1 MRRAFT
7 LLELMVVVG
16 IMAFLGIASASSY
29 NALRQGMAERSAVDA
44 ASAVLRAAKE
54 RALVDRVP
62 TAVFCWNR
70 CVQEADP
77 SPGGA
82 DAVVVGEVV
91 AVRRSGRITRAVG
104 NLLFDEF
111 GDLERSYDAYDDA
124 GELEKHKGFRL
135 WYMSEN
141 GGGSM
146 RYSTVANGVFDG
158 LVDGWSFMPLADGT
172 GSSPTN
178 IKIRACA
185 FLRKR
190 DHGGPNWTVGAAYG
204 LEFQRMRLPGGF
216 LFGSGSPPTSLGAVR
231 EVKAITFDPGGLV
244 SDGEVD
250 ISFFRAGADGN
261 PDPTS
266 RRTVGTASSREETG
280 GGRP

>member
-1 MRRAFT
+1 MSRAFT

-62 TAVFCWNR
+62 TVVFCWNR
-70 CVQEADP
+70 CFREADS

-82 DAVVVGEVV
+82 DAIVAGEMV
-91 AVRRSGRITRAVG
+91 AVRRSGRITRVVG

-111 GDLERSYDAYDDA
+111 GDLERSYDTYDDP
-124 GELEKHKGFRL
+124 GKLGNRKGFRL
-135 WYMSEN
+135 WYISEN

-146 RYSTVANGVFDG
+146 RYSTVSDGVFDG
-158 LVDGWSFMPLADGT
+158 SVDGWSFMPLADGT

-178 IKIRACA
+178 IRIRACA
-185 FLRKR
+185 FLRKS
-190 DHGGPNWTVGAAYG
+190 DQGGPNWTVGTAYG
-204 LEFQRMRLPGGF
+204 LEFQRLRLPDGF
-216 LFGSGSPPTSLGAVR
+216 VFGSGSPPTSSDVVK
-231 EVKAITFDPGGLV
+231 EVKSITFDPGGLV
-244 SDGEVD
+244 GNGNVD
-250 ISFFRAGADGN
+250 ISFFRAGQDGN
-261 PDPTS
+261 PDPSS

-280 GGRP
+280 GEGQ